1 MKLPLLISCFNDIS
15 TCLKQNKKET
25 TPPPKKNLPH
35 KITHPPK
42 ETKTHHK
49 TPKKTS
55 RS

>member
-25 TPPPKKNLPH
+25 SPPKKTPTQNY
-35 KITHPPK
+35 TPPK